1 MGAMK
6 EQRLSEIT
14 SARHLPVARRDDRYE
29 YLTLTVAPREHVAD
43 ARARVREH
51 AEYGK
56 WELMRSAVLY
66 GGARRYVMRRRIIR
80 VERTF

>member
-6 EQRLSEIT
+6 EHRLSKIG
-14 SARHLPVARRDDRYE
+14 SAAPHPVASRDDRYE
-29 YLTLTVAPREHVAD
+29 YLRLTVAPREHIAD

-56 WELMRSAVLY
+56 WELMRSVVLY
-66 GGARRYVMRRRIIR
+66 GGARRYVMRRRITR
-80 VERTF
+80 VTRTL

>member
-1 MGAMK
+1 MGAMR
-6 EQRLSEIT
+6 EQRLKHSSVTGHPTMTPHDE
-14 SARHLPVARRDDRYE
+14 RYE
-29 YLTLTVAPREHVAD
+29 YLSLTVAPQERPAEV
-43 ARARVREH
+43 RTRVREH

-66 GGARRYVMRRRIIR
+66 GGARRYVLRRRIMR

>member
-14 SARHLPVARRDDRYE
+14 STRSHPVASRDDRYE

-56 WELMRSAVLY
+56 WELTRSAVLY

>member
-1 MGAMK
+1 MGAMR
-6 EQRLSEIT
+6 EQRLKRT
-14 SARHLPVARRDDRYE
+14 SVTGHPTMTGRDERYE
-29 YLTLTVAPREHVAD
+29 YLSLTVDPREKPAD
-43 ARARVREH
+43 ARTRVAEH

-56 WELMRSAVLY
+56 WELTRSAVLY

>member
-14 SARHLPVARRDDRYE
+14 SARHLPVASRDDSYE
-29 YLTLTVAPREHVAD
+29 YLTLTVAPREHLAD

>member
-1 MGAMK
+1 MK
-6 EQRLSEIT
+6 EQRLKHSSVSGHPT
-14 SARHLPVARRDDRYE
+14 MTGRDERYE
-29 YLTLTVAPREHVAD
+29 YLSLTVAPREKIAE
-43 ARARVREH
+43 ARTRVKEH

-80 VERTF
+80 VDRTF

>member
-14 SARHLPVARRDDRYE
+14 SARHLPVASRDDRYE
-29 YLTLTVAPREHVAD
+29 YLTLTVAPREQLAD